1 MTLYPEIQ
9 RRAQEE
15 LDRVIGT
22 DRMPTFSDRK
32 NLPYIDAL
40 VKEAIRWHPVAPL
53 GKSSMTLFV
62 QFLFAESLCPPSGL
76 PHVPTEDT
84 IVNGYTIPKGTI
96 MLANIWSALHFR
108 E

>member
-1 MTLYPEIQ
+1 MKWSAAAVYGGGADTVSEAIFFVFEIYPDLAQTVSANCSFYLAMTLYPEIQ

-22 DRMPTFSDRK
+22 ERLPTFSDRK

-53 GKSSMTLFV
+53 GKSNTVTAAYSF
-62 QFLFAESLCPPSGL
+62 
-76 PHVPTEDT
+76 
-84 IVNGYTIPKGTI
+84 
-96 MLANIWSALHFR
+96 
-108 E
+108 